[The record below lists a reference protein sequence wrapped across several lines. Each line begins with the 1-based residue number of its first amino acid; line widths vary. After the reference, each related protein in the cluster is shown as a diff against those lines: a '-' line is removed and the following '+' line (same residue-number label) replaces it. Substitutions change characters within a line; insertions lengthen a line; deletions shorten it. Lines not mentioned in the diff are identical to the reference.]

1 MGFSRKKYW
10 SGVPLPSPKRRANE
24 PKARQKEKIKI
35 RKEIENRKIIESGKP
50 KVSYLKR

>member
-1 MGFSRKKYW
+1 MS
-10 SGVPLPSPKRRANE
+10 

-50 KVSYLKR
+50 KVSSLKRSHKTDKLFS